1 MWLCKGPGSC
11 IIAGANQMAWCKMN
25 GILGPKTGPAFISG
39 QGRKNQGDWKPVG
52 LNRAKPI
59 DREVK

>member
-1 MWLCKGPGSC
+1 MWLCKGPSLC
-11 IIAGANQMAWCKMN
+11 IIAGANQMEWCKMK

-39 QGRKNQGDWKPVG
+39 QGRMNQWDWKPVG
-52 LNRAKPI
+52 LNRTEPI